1 MYRDASLAVNTQ
13 AVPLEA
19 ALAQWAAG
27 VTYGSRVGATEQ
39 GYLSLN
45 YTAEDGGG
53 VDESFRAMWP
63 EYLDVLSE
71 PLRKMPHGPDSDDHQ
86 HGTPFGKGIS
96 MGLVEASVQLD
107 PDVISRIAKTKG
119 GAHRRVVSP
128 AARFAQRAW
137 RWKATESYRTILPF
151 DLFGKAS
158 ASHGIED

>member
-1 MYRDASLAVNTQ
+1 MYRDASLAAPQ

-71 PLRKMPHGPDSDDHQ
+71 PLRKMPQGPQS
-86 HGTPFGKGIS
+86 
-96 MGLVEASVQLD
+96 GLLS
-107 PDVISRIAKTKG
+107 T
-119 GAHRRVVSP
+119 
-128 AARFAQRAW
+128 
-137 RWKATESYRTILPF
+137 RTQPLSF
-151 DLFGKAS
+151 LQNV
-158 ASHGIED
+158 